1 MLIIVWVGNT
11 CNEVILQFAIF
22 YIEVGIVRFYITYVT
37 LTHCTYNLMC
47 TQLGLTMTVSMHYC
61 KLIGSSMEWYL
72 SYLFGYGYCAH
83 FFNLYLMIKSLK
95 IWYIWRLHVIGVVN
109 VALTKSHISL
119 LKIDNHVRRDSNINI
134 WYFIV

>member
-1 MLIIVWVGNT
+1 MKL
-11 CNEVILQFAIF
+11 F
-22 YIEVGIVRFYITYVT
+22 
-37 LTHCTYNLMC
+37 YNLLFSTSKWALFGFILHMSLWPTVHIYNLIC

-61 KLIGSSMEWYL
+61 KLISSSMEWYL